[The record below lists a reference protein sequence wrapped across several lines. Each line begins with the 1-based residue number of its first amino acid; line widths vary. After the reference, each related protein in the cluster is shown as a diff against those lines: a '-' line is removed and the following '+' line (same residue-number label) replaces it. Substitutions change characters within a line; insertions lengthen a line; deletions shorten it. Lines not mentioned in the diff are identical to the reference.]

1 MMIISHFFMKQGQ
14 VDITC
19 MQLNVMNFKIVNETG
34 HDIMNLE

>member
-1 MMIISHFFMKQGQ
+1 MIIISYFFMKQGQ

-19 MQLNVMNFKIVNETG
+19 MQLDAMNFKIVNETD